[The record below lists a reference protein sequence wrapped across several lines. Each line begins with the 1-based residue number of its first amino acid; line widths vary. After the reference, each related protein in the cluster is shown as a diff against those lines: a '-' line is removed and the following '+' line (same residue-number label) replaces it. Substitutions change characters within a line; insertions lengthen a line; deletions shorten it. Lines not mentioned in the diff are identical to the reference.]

1 MLSVGVCVAAVP
13 GIVSAAAVPG
23 IPLCRKPG
31 WPLTHLMTSLS
42 RGPGL
47 ALLHYPSVYMGST
60 CGTTHSLEALPL
72 GVFSRSVCLYMR
84 RIQCVKP
91 GNSKI
96 GGGVRKKA
104 CEMSGDSSS
113 GPRPCSGQSLEGE
126 EGTQN

>member
-1 MLSVGVCVAAVP
+1 MLSVGV
-13 GIVSAAAVPG
+13 SATAVPG
-23 IPLCRKPG
+23 IPLCRKPV
-31 WPLTHLMTSLS
+31 WPLAHLMTPLS

-47 ALLHYPSVYMGST
+47 AILYYPSDYIGST

-84 RIQCVKP
+84 RIQCVKH

-96 GGGVRKKA
+96 WGGVRKKA
-104 CEMSGDSSS
+104 REMSWDSSS
-113 GPRPCSGQSLEGE
+113 GPRPCSGQSLEGK